1 VSEATIRVNLDRL
14 LAERGMTL
22 VQLSDLAGISVV
34 NLSLLK
40 NGHAKAIR
48 FSTLSALC
56 AALNCQPGD
65 LLRYAPD
72 RIRPGVDTVTTARS
86 DK

>member
-1 VSEATIRVNLDRL
+1 VSDAAIRVNLDRL
-14 LAERGMTL
+14 LAEQGMTL
-22 VQLSDLAGISVV
+22 VQLSDLVGISVV

-56 AALNCQPGD
+56 AALGCQPGD
-65 LLRYAPD
+65 LLLYAPA
-72 RIRPGVDTVTTARS
+72 RIQPGPIR
-86 DK
+86 

>member
-1 VSEATIRVNLDRL
+1 MSDGAIQVNLDRL
-14 LAERGMTL
+14 LADRGMTL
-22 VQLSDLAGISVV
+22 VQLSNLVGVSVV

-56 AALNCQPGD
+56 AALRCQPGD
-65 LLRYAPD
+65 LLCYAGD
-72 RIRPGVDTVTTARS
+72 RTLR
-86 DK
+86 

>member
-1 VSEATIRVNLDRL
+1 VSEAAIRVNLDRL
-14 LAERGMTL
+14 LAERGLTL
-22 VQLSDLAGISVV
+22 VQLSDLVGISAV

-56 AALNCQPGD
+56 SALGCQPGD
-65 LLRYAPD
+65 LLAYAPD
-72 RIRPGVDTVTTARS
+72 VAPIR
-86 DK
+86 

>member
-1 VSEATIRVNLDRL
+1 VSEAAIRVSLDRL

-22 VQLSDLAGISVV
+22 VQLSDLVGISVV

-56 AALNCQPGD
+56 AALDCQPGD
-65 LLRYAPD
+65 LLAYTLDEAP
-72 RIRPGVDTVTTARS
+72 IR
-86 DK
+86 